1 MTKLMEWLFVLSV
14 LLVTY
19 VAIITKQIQSGVF
32 DNWMFE
38 IKLAPLILII
48 LFGAYAA
55 FTVLY
60 RVFTFNDCPEAAE
73 ELQRQI
79 KEARDD
85 LTSKGFRFIEKS
97 N

>member
-1 MTKLMEWLFVLSV
+1 MTKLMEWVFVLS
-14 LLVTY
+14 LFFAAY
-19 VAIITKQIQSGVF
+19 IAIVTKQIQSDVF

-38 IKLAPLILII
+38 VKVAPVILVL
-48 LFGAYAA
+48 LFGVYAA
-55 FTVLY
+55 STVLY

-79 KEARDD
+79 KEARED
-85 LTSKGFRFIEKS
+85 LMSRGFRFIES